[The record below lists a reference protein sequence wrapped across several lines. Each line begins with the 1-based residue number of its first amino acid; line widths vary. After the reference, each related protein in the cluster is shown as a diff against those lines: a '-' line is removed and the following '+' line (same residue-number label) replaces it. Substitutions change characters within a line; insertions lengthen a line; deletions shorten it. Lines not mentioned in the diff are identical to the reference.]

1 MFFLFVESVFDRFLQ
16 KKIFSAKSENKNKAN
31 DNFSVYLHVFMRKNM
46 KVYRILVLLF
56 FLSLFGCGQQVNN
69 KELLQRSFYETV
81 WERFDYVTK
90 DIDITKAT
98 TYNLS
103 LRISFTD
110 DYPYGDISLVF
121 TVFDEHETPYRAKGY
136 KFKLK
141 DEEGHWNVEKVD
153 GCYTFTLPINKQLMI
168 TDPGKYQFRLEQKM
182 PITPVVGVKDLVLI
196 NN

>member
-1 MFFLFVESVFDRFLQ
+1 MIIFPYICTFLCIKNESIPRFIFAFFLLP
-16 KKIFSAKSENKNKAN
+16 
-31 DNFSVYLHVFMRKNM
+31 
-46 KVYRILVLLF
+46 
-56 FLSLFGCGQQVNN
+56 FGCGQQVNN

-81 WERFDYVTK
+81 WESFDYVTK
-90 DIDITKAT
+90 DVDITKAT

-110 DYPYGDISLVF
+110 DYPYNDISMIF
-121 TVFDEHETPYRAKGY
+121 TVFDEHENPYRAKGY
-136 KFKLK
+136 KFNLK

-182 PITPVVGVKDLVLI
+182 PITPVVGVKELAII

>member
-1 MFFLFVESVFDRFLQ
+1 MFFLLVERGFGRFFQ

-31 DNFSVYLHVFMRKNM
+31 DNFSLYLHVFMRKNM
-46 KVYRILVLLF
+46 KVYRFLVLLF

-81 WERFDYVTK
+81 WERFDYVTN

-110 DYPYGDISLVF
+110 DYPYNDISLIF
-121 TVFDEHETPYRAKGY
+121 TVFDEHENPYRAKGY

-141 DEEGHWNVEKVD
+141 DEEGQWNVEKVD

>member
-1 MFFLFVESVFDRFLQ
+1 MFFLLVERGFGRFFQ
-16 KKIFSAKSENKNKAN
+16 KKIFSAKSENKNRAN

-81 WERFDYVTK
+81 WERFDYVTN

-110 DYPYGDISLVF
+110 DYPYNDISLIF
-121 TVFDEHETPYRAKGY
+121 TVFDEHENPYRAKGY

-141 DEEGHWNVEKVD
+141 DEEGQWNVEKVD

>member
-1 MFFLFVESVFDRFLQ
+1 MTIFPYICTFLCI
-16 KKIFSAKSENKNKAN
+16 K
-31 DNFSVYLHVFMRKNM
+31 M
-46 KVYRILVLLF
+46 KVYQVLVVSF
-56 FLSLFGCGQQVNN
+56 FLCLFGCGQQQMNN

-90 DIDITKAT
+90 DIDIAKST
-98 TYNLS
+98 TYDLS

-110 DYPYGDISLVF
+110 DYPYSDISLVF
-121 TVFDEHETPYRAKGY
+121 TVFDEHKNPYRAKGY
-136 KFKLK
+136 KFNLK
-141 DEEGHWNVEKVD
+141 DEEGQWNVEKVD

-182 PITPVVGVKDLVLI
+182 PITPIVGVKELTLI

>member
-1 MFFLFVESVFDRFLQ
+1 MFFLLVERGFGRFFQ

-46 KVYRILVLLF
+46 KVYRVLVLFF
-56 FLSLFGCGQQVNN
+56 FLSLFGCGQQVND

-90 DIDITKAT
+90 DIAITKAT

-110 DYPYGDISLVF
+110 DYPYNDISLIF
-121 TVFDEHETPYRAKGY
+121 TIFDEHENPYRAKGY